1 MSTASDTNYHFPQ
14 PRLRLGNAGSP
25 SLTSGPGGRLQ
36 PIRATV
42 PYQLLRSPTRSP
54 SFCAGSGGVGA
65 APFLGS
71 SPPGATQEGS
81 GDVHRLSPEYRRSP
95 ERCRERSKL
104 SSSRGSTAIRRTSS
118 LDTVTGPYLTGQWPR
133 DVLTPDP
140 SCMRDKATQT
150 SSFWGDDVGD
160 LGCVHQRSASWG
172 SADHLREI
180 AKLRQHLQ
188 RSKQVARPFR
198 DREREQGTQACSQT
212 QSKTLS
218 PASTGLNLSTCRGS
232 SYIEAINHELEN
244 VFINDEWEK
253 EDVKL
258 LEIQDGRRAPFPP
271 HRNGCRRSTDTQAFS
286 SCCSSPWSC
295 TSPAWPVDSQ
305 NSSPC
310 FVENQDKDS
319 RGSSPLPKYATSP
332 KPNNSFTFKRE
343 PPEGCERVKVF
354 EETVSNGF
362 PLFSCPDKNKVNF
375 TPTGSAFCPVK
386 LL

>member
-95 ERCRERSKL
+95 ERCRAERSKL

-140 SCMRDKATQT
+140 SCMRDKATQFRSHTRLFLLWNAELNYYYNEVYNWVLAEQDT
-150 SSFWGDDVGD
+150 SSACKTV
-160 LGCVHQRSASWG
+160 L
-172 SADHLREI
+172 HL
-180 AKLRQHLQ
+180 L
-188 RSKQVARPFR
+188 
-198 DREREQGTQACSQT
+198 
-212 QSKTLS
+212 
-218 PASTGLNLSTCRGS
+218 
-232 SYIEAINHELEN
+232 
-244 VFINDEWEK
+244 
-253 EDVKL
+253 
-258 LEIQDGRRAPFPP
+258 APFPP

-386 LL
+386 LLVQPNLQPKVFVLDLMLRNWRCWKVMRTTGGRGSKCISIIWSFPMISYDFSVWINVLYLKFYFY